1 MDFSLNRNLECLYSF
16 RALMNLA
23 TSLISIFVPIYFY
36 QIGFPIE
43 KIILFF
49 LLIAFYF
56 FILNLFIH
64 KIISNF
70 GVKYSILLSIPF
82 TVIYYL
88 GVGYIEIYPFLFF
101 ILPLLT
107 SLSEA
112 LLWVAYDLYFLKFS
126 KEEFRGR
133 QISYIYVVNIVT
145 SIVGPL
151 VGSLLIFNFGYNI
164 VYFIV
169 AGLAL
174 SSVFPLLIAG
184 EFKDKY
190 SFNYKNLLNFLLN
203 RKNLGTNLSFL
214 AYSVEFQIDIL
225 LWPVFIIMI
234 LKSVVD
240 VGLLTSLTA
249 FVSLI
254 IVLIVGR
261 LTDIKNKNY
270 LIKIGSILTSFF
282 WFLRIFVDTRIK
294 IFFVDTFKKFSY
306 NILLIPWEA
315 HTYDIANKKN
325 YLEYFIARQLIFK
338 GGRIIILP
346 LLILVFTLFNIK
358 TAFIISFIISGFIS
372 LLYTKIKVN

>member
-1 MDFSLNRNLECLYSF
+1 MDLLLNRNLKCLYSF
-16 RALMNLA
+16 RALMNIA
-23 TSLISIFVPIYFY
+23 TSLISIFIPIYFY

-49 LLIAFYF
+49 LLVSFCF
-56 FILNLFIH
+56 FILTLFIH
-64 KIISNF
+64 KIILNF

-82 TVIYYL
+82 TIMYYL

-101 ILPLLT
+101 VLPILA
-107 SLSEA
+107 SLGGA
-112 LLWVAYDLYFLKFS
+112 PLWVAYDLYFLKSS
-126 KEEFRGR
+126 KEKFRGR
-133 QISYIYVVNIVT
+133 QISYIYVVNLVT
-145 SIVGPL
+145 SIAGPL
-151 VGSLLIFNFGYNI
+151 IGSLLIFKFGYNT

-174 SSVFPLLIAG
+174 FSAFPLLLAG
-184 EFKDKY
+184 EFKERY
-190 SFNYKNLLNFLLN
+190 NFNYKNLLNFLFN
-203 RKNLGTNLSFL
+203 KKNLGTNLSFL
-214 AYSVEFQIDIL
+214 AYSVEFQIDLI
-225 LWPVFIIMI
+225 LWPIFIIMI
-234 LKSVVD
+234 LKSVLD

-249 FVSLI
+249 LVSLI
-254 IVLIVGR
+254 IILIVGR

-282 WFLRIFVDTRIK
+282 WFLRIFVDTKIK

-315 HTYDIANKKN
+315 NTYNLANKKN
-325 YLEYFIARQLIFK
+325 YIEYFIARQLIFK

-358 TAFIISFIISGFIS
+358 TAFIISFLISGFVS